1 MKVLI
6 ALGSNKGN
14 RRAFI
19 KKAISYIDSLEQTR
33 VVKMSRIMP
42 YEAWGPAIATF
53 LNATAVV
60 ETSLPPLKLL
70 KHMQRVEYELHGRE
84 RPYKWGPRTIDL
96 DIVLIEDYIIEHP
109 QLKVPHPYM
118 TERIFVLEPACQI
131 APHWVH
137 PIKKQTIK
145 QLYHS
150 LRRSLHTL

>member
-1 MKVLI
+1 MRVLI
-6 ALGSNKGN
+6 ALGSNKGD

-19 KKAISYIDSLEQTR
+19 KKAIYAIDNLEKTR
-33 VVKMSRIMP
+33 VATISRIMP

-53 LNATAVV
+53 LNATAVL
-60 ETSLPPLKLL
+60 ETSLHPLELL
-70 KHMQRVEYELHGRE
+70 QHMQKIEYELHGRE

-96 DIVLIEDYIIEHP
+96 DILLIEDYVIEHP

-137 PIKKQTIK
+137 PTKRRTIK
-145 QLYHS
+145 HLYHS
-150 LRRSLHTL
+150 LLRSFHTL